1 MNLLWRRSLSNRN
14 QSIDLQSKFFDW
26 FLYHRDIRHERVKR
40 FFFKVDIYGGIE
52 PSQFV
57 IFKSLSYCFKEKIE
71 FDVKVTFASRPVS
84 RLIRWYNKPGDITK
98 EFEKRL
104 FSSTGLF
111 MDWKWQTDHFIFI
124 ISSLTFFVL
133 FYSFKKE
140 TSNKKQINDNKIM
153 LIKNLNK
160 N

>member
-84 RLIRWYNKPGDITK
+84 RLIRWFNKPGDITK
-98 EFEKRL
+98 EFWEKAFQFHGTFHGLKITNWSFYFHYFFAYFFCFIL
-104 FSSTGLF
+104 FL
-111 MDWKWQTDHFIFI
+111 
-124 ISSLTFFVL
+124 
-133 FYSFKKE
+133 
-140 TSNKKQINDNKIM
+140 
-153 LIKNLNK
+153 
-160 N
+160 